1 MIYQAARR
9 CVSQSSNGDPK
20 PRETLIWRESVK
32 AQLILVLLITRCTYV
47 LHDRRAVYFYI
58 LTLKV
63 STFPKSA
70 TWVAE
75 IGQ

>member
-32 AQLILVLLITRCTYV
+32 AQLILVLLITRYTYYYV
-47 LHDRRAVYFYI
+47 LHDRRAVYI

-70 TWVAE
+70 TCVAE